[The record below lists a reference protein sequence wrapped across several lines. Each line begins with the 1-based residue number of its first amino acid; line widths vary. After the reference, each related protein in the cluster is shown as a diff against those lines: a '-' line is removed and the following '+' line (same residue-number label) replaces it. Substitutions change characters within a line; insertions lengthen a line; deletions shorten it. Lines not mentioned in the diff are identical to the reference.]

1 MIITRMRMRTGGG
14 VPVHAAH
21 AAAAADKSGYDPT
34 NEKRGI
40 FAAFFANVARLN
52 LLRTLCMLKGRVAV
66 LR

>member
-34 NEKRGI
+34 NEKRGKMPR
-40 FAAFFANVARLN
+40 FGFG
-52 LLRTLCMLKGRVAV
+52 TDGYAV
-66 LR
+66 ELSYINPEFD

>member
-34 NEKRGI
+34 NEKRGKMPR
-40 FAAFFANVARLN
+40 FGFC
-52 LLRTLCMLKGRVAV
+52 TDGYAV
-66 LR
+66 ELSYINPEFN